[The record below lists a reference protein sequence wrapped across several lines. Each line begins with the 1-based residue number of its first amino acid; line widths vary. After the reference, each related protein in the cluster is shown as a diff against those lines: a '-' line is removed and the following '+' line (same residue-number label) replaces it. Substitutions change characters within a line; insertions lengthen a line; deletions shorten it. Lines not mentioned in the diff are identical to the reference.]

1 MHVGTLAL
9 VWSRVD
15 RVRNTIEKR
24 QIDQEHP
31 NLPLVLRSMSTH
43 NAHGIETDQVHTLPS
58 MLCMS
63 EHLP

>member
-9 VWSRVD
+9 VWSQVD

-31 NLPLVLRSMSTH
+31 NLPLVLRSISTH
-43 NAHGIETDQVHTLPS
+43 NAHGIETDQVHQVPP
-58 MLCMS
+58 MLFIL
-63 EHLP
+63 EHFP